1 MNKVLQIIGLLA
13 LVALGWLGGSY
24 FPFGFA
30 KGHGNEPQRDT
41 LYVHDT
47 MRIYK
52 PKEIEVVPSG
62 YDLVPIGYTDSV
74 GRQIRAL
81 EDSLER
87 KPKIVYKDSLL
98 YIEIPM
104 EQKHYAD
111 STYDAW
117 VSGYRPSLD
126 SLNIYKRTMV
136 IVETK
141 TIEAPAK
148 RWGLGVSAGYG
159 VSKDGLSPYIGLGI
173 SYSILKW

>member
-30 KGHGNEPQRDT
+30 RGGGNEPQKDT
-41 LYVHDT
+41 IYLKDT
-47 MRIYK
+47 SNIK
-52 PKEIEVVPSG
+52 PKVIEVVPAG

-117 VSGYRPSLD
+117 VSGYKPSLD
-126 SLNIYKRTMV
+126 SLKIYSTSKIITIRDKRKPWS
-136 IVETK
+136 IGPQ
-141 TIEAPAK
+141 A
-148 RWGLGVSAGYG
+148 GLGV
-159 VSKDGLSPYIGLGI
+159 GLSGLTPYIGIGI
-173 SYSILKW
+173 TYSIWEF